1 MELESFKNSS
11 NKHDKLF
18 LETIEKVFLDL
29 GLEESNKNIFYK
41 TYLEKKQN
49 KYTRQYKEIDGFEGP
64 FRSKYLKGYAPQ
76 YRGKLF
82 NTMKE
87 TLEAFRKDDFAE
99 GITLN
104 RNGKYTIRRTK
115 KLIDSPTNGS
125 GSIEISWVL
134 KDRKKLDVKSG
145 GDFEKIK
152 IKGKEYYIN
161 TKNYK
166 IYDMESKKVGKL
178 LKGEFI
184 KMNS

>member
-11 NKHDKLF
+11 NKYDKLF
-18 LETIEKVFLDL
+18 FETIEKVFLDL

-49 KYTRQYKEIDGFEGP
+49 KYTRQYKEIEGFDGP
-64 FRSKYLKGYAPQ
+64 YRSKYLKGYSPL

-115 KLIDSPTNGS
+115 KLLDSPTNGS

-134 KDRKKLDVKSG
+134 NDKKKLDIKSG
-145 GDFEKIK
+145 GNFEKIK
-152 IKGKEYYIN
+152 IKGVEYFIN
-161 TKNYK
+161 MKNYK
-166 IYDMESKKVGKL
+166 IYNMQSKKVGIL
-178 LKGEFI
+178 LKGQFI
-184 KMNS
+184 QI